1 MLADVFLRSIMD
13 YSLLHCSLTI
23 TDALIEG
30 TRLGLPAVKSYLDS
44 RVMTAE
50 HSLLAPSHP
59 KLNKNYLRKCDAIE
73 GEYGYVVAPIWGRT
87 YHITGTLIPPMGAKH
102 PTTFNVLDLPE
113 FYQNSKRGL

>member
-44 RVMTAE
+44 RVKTAE

-59 KLNKNYLRKCDAIE
+59 
-73 GEYGYVVAPIWGRT
+73 
-87 YHITGTLIPPMGAKH
+87 
-102 PTTFNVLDLPE
+102 
-113 FYQNSKRGL
+113 